1 MASIIVVRK
10 GLWPDLLSKISPR
23 IPLKTLVSF
32 LFNPLR
38 FNERLETHLKLAL
51 YSSLCTKIV
60 ILVI

>member
-23 IPLKTLVSF
+23 IPLKTSVSF

-51 YSSLCTKIV
+51 YSSLCTEIV